1 MPPRKKPNSSSSS
14 SSASSSS
21 SKKSN
26 PTNQPQPSKFGIQH
40 FFERHTQNA
49 LLASQNPKPA
59 VSTSQNPATD
69 APRSGPEE
77 SGLPVPNPRNDPE
90 NAPNLQKTD
99 SNQKVSAYRDPKKC
113 SGSQANDPNS
123 ASQNTP
129 TYNIAAMGVSADE
142 NLSEVSPEV
151 SKSVS
156 LKRFKFS
163 PGMVKLH
170 WKIHCSSA

>member
-1 MPPRKKPNSSSSS
+1 M
-14 SSASSSS
+14 
-21 SKKSN
+21 
-26 PTNQPQPSKFGIQH
+26 
-40 FFERHTQNA
+40 
-49 LLASQNPKPA
+49 
-59 VSTSQNPATD
+59 
-69 APRSGPEE
+69 
-77 SGLPVPNPRNDPE
+77 PVPNPRNDPE
-90 NAPNLQKTD
+90 NAPNLQKPD
-99 SNQKVSAYRDPKKC
+99 SNQKVSASQDPKKC
-113 SGSQANDPNS
+113 SGSQGNDLNS

-129 TYNIAAMGVSADE
+129 THNIAAMGVSADE